1 MPRGRSRTIVSV
13 LHSAGAVAL
22 AVVFAACGGGSP
34 SQPSPAPCTYSL
46 SPQTQTFPTA
56 GGPGSVSLATGA
68 GCAWTVEGASGWV
81 TLASPVSGSGPVTL
95 AFTVLANPDAA
106 GREKTLVIAAQA
118 FRIVQEGRS
127 ACAYTI
133 APEEAAIDAGGA
145 AARVEVQAAAGC
157 AWTAASNAAWITITA
172 GASGDGAGS
181 VSYRVAENDA
191 TTARTGTM
199 TVAGRTFTV
208 RQQGEAPPA
217 PADCRF
223 SVEPVAFGPCMAGGT
238 LRATVT
244 TQSACRW
251 TANSEVS
258 WLTVSSG
265 RSGTGSGAITMTYT
279 DNYDAPRE
287 GVVQVRWDTPTLGQN
302 IHVAQAGCTYG
313 VSTSAIGMAAG
324 AGTGSFEVV
333 QQSDPVV
340 CGGALQDRCVW
351 TARSN
356 VSWITITTSM
366 PQTGDNPVSFSVTA
380 NTGSTARSGTITV
393 RTRVVTVTQAA
404 P

>member
-1 MPRGRSRTIVSV
+1 MPRARLRAITTVIHTATV
-13 LHSAGAVAL
+13 LGVMTL
-22 AVVFAACGGGSP
+22 LPACGGSSP
-34 SQPSPAPCTYSL
+34 SGPSPACTYSL
-46 SPQTQTFPTA
+46 SQQTQSFPTA

-81 TLASPVSGSGPVTL
+81 TLASPASGSGPATL
-95 AFTVLANPDAA
+95 AFTVLANPDAV
-106 GREKTLVIAAQA
+106 GREKTVMIAAQA
-118 FRIVQEGRS
+118 FRIVQDGRS
-127 ACAYTI
+127 ACTYTI
-133 APEEAAIDAGGA
+133 APEETAIGAGGA
-145 AARVEVQAAAGC
+145 TAQVEVRAAAGC
-157 AWTAASNAAWITITA
+157 AWTAASHAAWIAITA
-172 GASGDGAGS
+172 GASGSGTGRVD
-181 VSYRVAENDA
+181 YRVTENNA
-191 TTARTGTM
+191 TTGRTGTM
-199 TVAGRTFTV
+199 TIAGRTFTV
-208 RQQGEAPPA
+208 RQQGEAPSP

-223 SVEPVAFGPCMAGGT
+223 SVEPVAFDPCMAGGT

-251 TANSEVS
+251 TASSDVS
-258 WLTVSSG
+258 WLTIASG
-265 RSGTGSGAITMTYT
+265 RSGTGSGAITIGYT

-287 GVVQVRWDTPTLGQN
+287 GVVRVRWDTPTLGQN

-313 VSTSAIGMAAG
+313 VSPGAIDVPAG
-324 AGTGSFEVV
+324 AGSGSFQVV
-333 QQSDPVV
+333 QQSDPTV

-351 TARSN
+351 TARSS

-366 PQTGDNPVSFSVTA
+366 PRTGDNPVSFAVAA